1 MSDTNASATETSDQP
16 DTASLSET
24 DFQRSG
30 EMLSALRREAQQG
43 VFRATNY
50 VAEPAPGFNTRGV
63 WMSAGI
69 NYRSGYAHVA
79 FADALLL
86 KHAGV
91 PSYFIPHRAE
101 MIDWDR
107 IPEDR
112 KEILEEYQRDVVGI
126 GEVLIAEWPP
136 HEAIRMTEVTDR
148 FVMRTTCETDRVS
161 KMAADMSNI
170 DAITKIWFPSE
181 FARQSYIA
189 SGVNESRTRTLLPPV
204 IGDHLG
210 LWQPKVTPNTA
221 PIDEKNPFTFGA
233 MGTFQARKGFNHLIR
248 AYYSAFNATDPV
260 VLTIRTSPFG
270 RFRTVQELRTE
281 IERQVKSIRAELGP
295 DAANKGFPRIR
306 VLIGTELTDKEMIEW
321 LGSLDCYANPSFG
334 EGTGLPLVY
343 ARASGVPIVT
353 NLFGGVA
360 ESLGGEFGGPAIQYL
375 DTDKQPY
382 DSIVP
387 HTLKD
392 IPSEMLRMNSI
403 FEAGVKWA
411 DYVPEEMGEAM
422 RWQFARGRRRNEL
435 GAAMTANKFS
445 AERLRPHFLE
455 ALGELVDVS
464 RWVKTP

>member
-1 MSDTNASATETSDQP
+1 MSDHQTTEQNSDL
-16 DTASLSET
+16 ALSEGEL
-24 DFQRSG
+24 RSS
-30 EMLSALRREAQQG
+30 EEVLTALRREARQG

-63 WMSAGI
+63 WLSAGV

-86 KHAGV
+86 KHAGI

-126 GEVLIAEWPP
+126 GEALIAEWPP
-136 HEAIRMTEVTDR
+136 HEAIRMTELTDR

-170 DAITKIWFPSE
+170 DGITRIWFPSE
-181 FARQSYIA
+181 FARQSYVA
-189 SGVNESRTRTLLPPV
+189 SGVKEQRTRTLLPPV
-204 IGDHLG
+204 IGDHMG
-210 LWQPKVTPNTA
+210 LWEPKVTPNAA
-221 PIDEKNPFTFGA
+221 PVTEANPFNFGA
-233 MGTFQARKGFNHLIR
+233 MGTFQARKGFSHLIR
-248 AYYSAFNATDPV
+248 AYYSAFTVADPV

-281 IERQVKSIRAELGP
+281 IERQVKQIREDLGP

-306 VLIGTELTDKEMIEW
+306 FLIGTELTDKQMIEW

-334 EGTGLPLVY
+334 EGTGLPLLY
-343 ARASGVPIVT
+343 ARASGVPLVT

-360 ESLGGEFGGPAIQYL
+360 ESMGCEFGGPVIQQV
-375 DTDKQPY
+375 DPDKHPY

-387 HTLKD
+387 HVMKE

-422 RWQFARGRRRNEL
+422 RWQFERGRRRNEL
-435 GAAMTANKFS
+435 GASLTRHKFS
-445 AERLRPHFLE
+445 AERLKPKFLA
-455 ALGELVDVS
+455 ALGELVDVD
-464 RWVKTP
+464 RWAAKS